1 MSLFSR
7 KPQPP
12 NPIDTIVVP
21 GYVGAIGLVA
31 CPGVRVMQPD
41 PGAPKFLEP
50 DLQELA
56 DWGANGVVSLIEEK
70 EFRLNNCVELPRR
83 IGEAGMWWLHL
94 PIVDMDIPDQ
104 NFEDVWA
111 YDGARI
117 RHALRIGERVIL
129 HCYAGLGRTG
139 MIAARILV
147 EMGMDPEMAI
157 KTVRR
162 ANSRRIQTKRQSA
175 FVRTCIPLADG

>member
-1 MSLFSR
+1 MKLFSR
-7 KPQPP
+7 KPLPP
-12 NPIDTIVVP
+12 NPIDTIMVP
-21 GYVGAIGLVA
+21 GYVGVMGLVA
-31 CPGVRVMQPD
+31 CPGLRVMQPN
-41 PGAPKFLEP
+41 PGAAKYLEP
-50 DLQELA
+50 DLKELS

-70 EFRLNNCVELPRR
+70 EFRLNNVTELPRR
-83 IGEAGMWWLHL
+83 LTEAGMWWLHL

-104 NFEDVWA
+104 NFEDIWA
-111 YDGARI
+111 YDGERI

-157 KTVRR
+157 KTVRQP
-162 ANSRRIQTKRQSA
+162 NGRRIQTKRQSA
-175 FVRTCIPLADG
+175 FVRTCSPLYD